1 MTNVAPDSVK
11 RYLVTGSAGFIGYHV
26 AARLLSRG
34 DTVIGADNFNDYYDV
49 NLKEARHAKLV
60 DRPGFSF
67 HRMDLADR
75 ARVAELFAAEAPA
88 RVIHLAAQ
96 AGVRYSLEQPHA
108 YVDSNLVAF
117 VNILEGC
124 RAAAVEHLVFA
135 STSSVYGANTSLP
148 FSVHDSADHPLS
160 LYAATKKSNELLAHT
175 YSHLFGLPSTG
186 LRFFTVY
193 GPWSRP
199 DMAPIR
205 FAKAILEGQPIDV
218 YNHGNMRR
226 DFTFIDDIA
235 QGVVLAT
242 DHVAAP
248 NPEWNGANPDP
259 ATSYAPYRIY
269 NIGNGNPVELMRFIE
284 AMEEALGREAVK
296 NFLPLQPGD
305 VLETSA
311 DVSDLKEA
319 VGFRPDTP
327 VQDGVRRFVDWYLDY
342 NGA

>member
-248 NPEWNGANPDP
+248 NPEWDGANPDP

-342 NGA
+342 YGA